1 VSATSEIPPLAV
13 DGVVPARSASVTP
26 TATAAAS
33 SPRPGALA
41 ADLRV
46 ALMRTVRRLRAEKS
60 DEELSDSQY
69 TVLAYLDRAGPSTP
83 RSLAEYER
91 VQPPSMTRTLAGL
104 TEAGLVAREGHP
116 ADGRQ
121 VIVRLTP
128 EGRATVRETRRRRDA
143 WLARRLADLDPAER
157 QVLSDAAQIMRRIAD
172 T

>member
-1 VSATSEIPPLAV
+1 VSTTSELPPSTVAGARAAQTPSVTPATTAVTSTRPAALAV
-13 DGVVPARSASVTP
+13 D
-26 TATAAAS
+26 
-33 SPRPGALA
+33 
-41 ADLRV
+41 LRI

-60 DEELSDSQY
+60 DEELSDGQY
-69 TVLAYLDRAGPSTP
+69 AVLAYLDRVGPSTP

-104 TEAGLVAREGHP
+104 AEGGLVAREGHP
-116 ADGRQ
+116 VDGRQ

-157 QVLSDAAQIMRRIAD
+157 QVLSDAALILRRIAD

>member
-1 VSATSEIPPLAV
+1 MSTTSKVPQPAVAGAAPVRTPSATASATAVSAK
-13 DGVVPARSASVTP
+13 
-26 TATAAAS
+26 
-33 SPRPGALA
+33 PGALA
-41 ADLRV
+41 ADLRI

-60 DEELSDSQY
+60 DRELSDGQY

-116 ADGRQ
+116 LDGRQ
-121 VIVRLTP
+121 IIVRLTP
-128 EGRATVRETRRRRDA
+128 EGRAIVRETRRRRDA
-143 WLARRLADLDPAER
+143 WLARRLAALEPAER
-157 QVLSDAAQIMRRIAD
+157 QVLADAAQLLRRIAD